1 MAHNINGIRL
11 YVSYWGLNDKL
22 EIKNGS
28 RAITKIFDGIS
39 CADVMNQ
46 YNNFSYTHDLSK
58 YTPTQIVY
66 VEEL

>member
-1 MAHNINGIRL
+1 MAHNVNGIRL
-11 YVSYWGLNDKL
+11 YVSYWELNDRL

-39 CADVMNQ
+39 CTDVMSQ

-66 VEEL
+66 VEEI

>member
-1 MAHNINGIRL
+1 MAHNVNGIRL
-11 YVSYWGLNDKL
+11 YVSYWELNDRL

-39 CADVMNQ
+39 CTDVMNQ

-66 VEEL
+66 VEEI